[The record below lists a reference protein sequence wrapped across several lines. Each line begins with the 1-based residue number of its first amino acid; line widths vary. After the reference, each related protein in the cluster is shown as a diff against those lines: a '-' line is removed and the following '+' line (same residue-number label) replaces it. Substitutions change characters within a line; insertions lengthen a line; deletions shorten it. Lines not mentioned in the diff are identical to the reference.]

1 MKKAKKRAC
10 LSSKIAFRQRARF
23 SLFTHNVFSLPIS
36 CIHNVSD
43 YNLYRKLK
51 VKEKNLLW
59 QFPVQKKKKVFNIGL
74 YTTELIII
82 PYILGL
88 GAKTKEKIF

>member
-1 MKKAKKRAC
+1 MKTKKLTMAIP
-10 LSSKIAFRQRARF
+10 S
-23 SLFTHNVFSLPIS
+23 T
-36 CIHNVSD
+36 
-43 YNLYRKLK
+43 
-51 VKEKNLLW
+51 E
-59 QFPVQKKKKVFNIGL
+59 KKKVFNIGL

>member
-10 LSSKIAFRQRARF
+10 LSSKISFRQRARF

-51 VKEKNLLW
+51 VKAKKLTMAIPSTE
-59 QFPVQKKKKVFNIGL
+59 KKKVFNIGL
-74 YTTELIII
+74 YNSHLLLF
-82 PYILGL
+82 YL
-88 GAKTKEKIF
+88 KKK